1 MIKQT
6 EEYNKFINF
15 VKKYNEE
22 VIEMNKKH
30 DIVSGILNVR
40 KKEEILLEPS
50 LFLKK
55 MDNINKL
62 EETKPK
68 KKNNFIYTFGNY
80 ILKLYK
86 EKNKNNINEDKNSN
100 LNNTENKKKQNN
112 NKEKNKKEENKN
124 NINEIINDEE
134 KLSNNNEVKS
144 ENNEAIKYMIPKQEK
159 NCNEINKNPKKKNLI
174 KMLILI

>member
-30 DIVSGILNVR
+30 DIVSGILNIR
-40 KKEEILLEPS
+40 KKEEILLKPS

-62 EETKPK
+62 AEPKQK
-68 KKNNFIYTFGNY
+68 KKNNFIHTFGNY

-86 EKNKNNINEDKNSN
+86 ERNKNDINEDKNSN
-100 LNNTENKKKQNN
+100 LNNI
-112 NKEKNKKEENKN
+112 KEKNKKEELKN
-124 NINEIINDEE
+124 NTNEIITNEE
-134 KLSNNNEVKS
+134 KLSNKNNEIKN
-144 ENNEAIKYMIPKQEK
+144 ENNEEIKYMIPKQEN
-159 NCNEINKNPKKKNLI
+159 NCNENNKMPKRY
-174 KMLILI
+174 